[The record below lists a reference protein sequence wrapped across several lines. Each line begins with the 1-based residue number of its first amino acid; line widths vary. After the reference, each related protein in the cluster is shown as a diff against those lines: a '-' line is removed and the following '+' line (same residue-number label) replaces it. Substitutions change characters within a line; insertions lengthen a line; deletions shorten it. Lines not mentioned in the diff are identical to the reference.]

1 MVKVTITNLGDEFN
15 WGSRVS
21 GVSLDNLNDADLRA
35 ELAQLLVDRGVIV
48 FENLDPSSELQV
60 ELSKVFGRLKDHP
73 TKSTARADTDLA
85 EGVIEIDYGGMH
97 VSETDHGLTGV
108 NGKKLISFLPW
119 HFDHTYNDE
128 LNYAGVLRPMI
139 IAPEMGRTG
148 YADGIEIYE
157 RLPADLRAR
166 IEDKAV
172 LYTLDVRLTQMHF
185 GRYFE
190 TYGDLPHMAGNVEES
205 KTFPRAIH
213 PMVWTRPDGQK
224 VAHYC
229 GFSAVGIESHE
240 DPEGELLL
248 EEALQEMYKVITPYW
263 HDWKLTD
270 MLIWDNS
277 RVLHAVEGC
286 DPKYPRRVH
295 RTTIQGDYGLG
306 HFEHGKNI
314 GEVMRE
320 GVAPLALPEPVEWAT
335 PNAGKAISR
344 STGK

>member
-1 MVKVTITNLGDEFN
+1 MTKVKIENLGEEFT

-21 GVSLDNLNDADLRA
+21 GVNLENLTDSELRE
-35 ELAQLLVDRGVIV
+35 ELAQLLKDRGLIV
-48 FENLDPSSELQV
+48 FQDLEPSSELQV
-60 ELSKVFGRLKDHP
+60 AISTVFGPLKDHP

-85 EGVIEIDYGGMH
+85 EGVIEIDYGGQH
-97 VSETDHGLTGV
+97 SAGETDHGLVGH

-148 YADGIEIYE
+148 YADGIEIWN
-157 RLPADLRAR
+157 RLPADLKAR

-172 LYTLDVRLTQMHF
+172 LYTLDVRLTQMPF

-213 PMVWTRPDGQK
+213 PMVWTRDDGQK

-229 GFSAVGIESHE
+229 GFSAVGLEGHE
-240 DPEGELLL
+240 DPEGNALF

-277 RVLHAVEGC
+277 RVLHSVEGC

-295 RTTIQGDYGLG
+295 RTTIRGDYGLG
-306 HFEHGKNI
+306 RFEHGKKI
-314 GEVMRE
+314 GEVQRE
-320 GVAPLALPEPVEWAT
+320 GVAPLALPEGVE
-335 PNAGKAISR
+335 
-344 STGK
+344 

>member
-1 MVKVTITNLGDEFN
+1 MANVTITDLGAEFS

-21 GVSLDNLNDADLRA
+21 GVNLENLKNADLREELA
-35 ELAQLLVDRGVIV
+35 ELLKSRGVIV
-48 FENLDPSSELQV
+48 FENLEPSGELQV
-60 ELSKVFGRLKDHP
+60 ELSKVFGPLKDHP
-73 TKSTARADTDLA
+73 TKSTPRADRDLHP
-85 EGVIEIDYGGMH
+85 GVIEIDYGGTH
-97 VSETDHGLTGV
+97 DAANTDHGLV
-108 NGKKLISFLPW
+108 EVDGKKLISFLPW

-172 LYTLDVRLTQMHF
+172 LYTLDVRLTQMPF
-185 GRYFE
+185 GRYFR
-190 TYGDLPHMAGNVEES
+190 TFGDLPHQAGNVEES

-229 GFSAVGIESHE
+229 GFSAVGIENHE
-240 DPEGELLL
+240 DPEGNALL

-263 HDWKLTD
+263 HAWKPTD

-295 RTTIQGDYGLG
+295 RTTIRGDYGLG
-306 HFEHGKNI
+306 RFEHGKKI

-320 GVAPLALPEPVEWAT
+320 GVAPLALPEGVE
-335 PNAGKAISR
+335 
-344 STGK
+344 

>member
-1 MVKVTITNLGDEFN
+1 MAKVKIENLGEQFS

-21 GVSLDNLNDADLRA
+21 GIDLDNVQDADLRA
-35 ELAQLLVDRGVIV
+35 ELAELLVQRGMIV
-48 FENLDPSSELQV
+48 FEDLEPSGELQV
-60 ELSKVFGRLKDHP
+60 AISTAFGPLKDHP
-73 TKSTARADTDLA
+73 TKSTPRADTDLHP
-85 EGVIEIDYGGMH
+85 GVIEIDYGGTH
-97 VSETDHGLTGV
+97 AASQTDHGLVEV

-172 LYTLDVRLTQMHF
+172 LYTLDVRLTQMPF
-185 GRYFE
+185 GRYFK
-190 TYGDLPHMAGNVEES
+190 TFGDLPHQAGNVEES

-229 GFSAVGIESHE
+229 GFSAVGLENHE
-240 DPEGELLL
+240 DPEGNALL

-263 HDWKLTD
+263 HAWKLTD

-286 DPKYPRRVH
+286 DPKYPRCVH
-295 RTTIQGDYGLG
+295 RTTIRGDYGLG
-306 HFEHGKNI
+306 RFEHGKKI
-314 GEVMRE
+314 GEVQRE
-320 GVAPLALPEPVEWAT
+320 GVAPLALPEGVE
-335 PNAGKAISR
+335 
-344 STGK
+344 

>member
-1 MVKVTITNLGDEFN
+1 MANVKIGNLGEDFG
-15 WGSRVS
+15 WGARVS
-21 GVSLDNLNDADLRA
+21 GVNLGNLQDRELRE
-35 ELAQLLVDRGVIV
+35 ELAQLLVQRGMIV
-48 FENLDPSSELQV
+48 FEDLEPSGELQV
-60 ELSKVFGRLKDHP
+60 EISKVFGPLKDHP

-85 EGVIEIDYGGMH
+85 PGVIEIDYGGH
-97 VSETDHGLTGV
+97 HAADVTDHGLVEVG
-108 NGKKLISFLPW
+108 GRKLISFLPW

-128 LNYAGVLRPMI
+128 LNYAGVLRPVI

-172 LYTLDVRLTQMHF
+172 LYTLDVRLTQMPF
-185 GRYFE
+185 GRYFK
-190 TYGDLPHMAGNVEES
+190 TFGDLAHMAGNVEES

-229 GFSAVGIESHE
+229 GFSAVGLENHE
-240 DPEGELLL
+240 DPEGNALL

-263 HDWKLTD
+263 HAWKLTD

-277 RVLHAVEGC
+277 RVLHSVEGC

-295 RTTIQGDYGLG
+295 RTTIRGDYGLG
-306 HFEHGKNI
+306 RFEHGKKI
-314 GEVMRE
+314 GEVLRE
-320 GVAPLALPEPVEWAT
+320 GVAPLALPEGVE
-335 PNAGKAISR
+335 
-344 STGK
+344 

>member
-1 MVKVTITNLGDEFN
+1 MGDVRISKLGDEFN
-15 WGSRVS
+15 WGARVS
-21 GVSLDNLNDADLRA
+21 GVNLDNLKDEKLRA
-35 ELAQLLVDRGVIV
+35 DLAQLLVDRGMIV

-60 ELSKVFGRLKDHP
+60 ELSKVFGPLKDHP

-97 VSETDHGLTGV
+97 VSDTDHGLTGV

-148 YADGIEIYE
+148 YADGIEIYN

-172 LYTLDVRLTQMHF
+172 LYTLDVRLTQMRF

-229 GFSAVGIESHE
+229 GFSAVGIENHE
-240 DPEGELLL
+240 DPEGDALL
-248 EEALQEMYKVITPYW
+248 EEALQEMYKAITPYW

-295 RTTIQGDYGLG
+295 RTTIRGDYGLG
-306 HFEHGKNI
+306 RFEHGKKI
-314 GEVMRE
+314 GEVHRE
-320 GVAPLALPEPVEWAT
+320 DVAPLDLPEGVD
-335 PNAGKAISR
+335 
-344 STGK
+344 

>member
-1 MVKVTITNLGDEFN
+1 MAKVEIENLGEQFS
-15 WGSRVS
+15 WGARVS
-21 GVSLDNLNDADLRA
+21 GIDLDNVQNADLRA
-35 ELAQLLVDRGVIV
+35 ELAELLVQRGMIV
-48 FENLDPSSELQV
+48 FEDLEPSSELQV
-60 ELSKVFGRLKDHP
+60 AISTAFGPLKDHP
-73 TKSTARADTDLA
+73 TKSTPRADTDLA
-85 EGVIEIDYGGMH
+85 EGVIEIDYGGTH
-97 VSETDHGLTGV
+97 RAAQTDHGLVEV

-128 LNYAGVLRPMI
+128 LNYAGVLRPVI

-172 LYTLDVRLTQMHF
+172 LYTLDVRLTQMPF
-185 GRYFE
+185 GRYFK
-190 TYGDLPHMAGNVEES
+190 TFGDLPHQAGNVEES

-229 GFSAVGIESHE
+229 GFSAVGLENHE
-240 DPEGELLL
+240 DPEGNALL

-263 HDWKLTD
+263 HAWKLSD

-277 RVLHAVEGC
+277 RVLHSVEGC

-295 RTTIQGDYGLG
+295 RTTIRGDYGLG
-306 HFEHGKNI
+306 RFEHGKKI
-314 GEVMRE
+314 GEVQRE
-320 GVAPLALPEPVEWAT
+320 GVAPLDLPEGVE
-335 PNAGKAISR
+335 
-344 STGK
+344 